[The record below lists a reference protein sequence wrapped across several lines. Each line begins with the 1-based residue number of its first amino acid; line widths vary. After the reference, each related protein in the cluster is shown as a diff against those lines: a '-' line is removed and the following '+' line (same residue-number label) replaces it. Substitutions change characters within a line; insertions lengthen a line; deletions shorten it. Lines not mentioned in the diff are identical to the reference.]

1 MGHKFEQ
8 LRFIIDKVNDKSRVG
23 ICIDTCHA
31 FTSGYNIKSQE
42 GYDETFRTFDEI
54 IGFKYL
60 RGMHI
65 NDSKKELATRVDRH
79 DNIGKGFLGEDVFR
93 MLMNDIRLDNM
104 PLILETPDESLWEAE
119 IKNLYSLIRKE

>member
-1 MGHKFEQ
+1 MF
-8 LRFIIDKVNDKSRVG
+8 DK
-23 ICIDTCHA
+23 
-31 FTSGYNIKSQE
+31 
-42 GYDETFRTFDEI
+42 I

-79 DNIGKGFLGEDVFR
+79 DNIGKGYLGEDVFR
-93 MLMNDIRLDNM
+93 MLMNDGRLDNM

-119 IKNLYSLIRKE
+119 IKNLYALIKK